1 MSEEKRVIEIN
12 GVKLEVDLRNARR
25 IDEFRVGDNVKVL
38 DTRSGKNEV
47 RSGVI
52 TDFANFKDLPTII
65 VAMYKAGDYWMK
77 PTIEFIYFNSDT
89 EGIEI
94 VGVSAEEII
103 VSKDTIVQMF
113 DDEIIKKRDELQDL
127 IVKRDNLCLNI
138 LIAHL
143 HDVASSDEN
152 LARVGGKKPGCEMQ
166 KRGLAAAARAH
177 QRLEA
182 ARFHL
187 QRKVLEDFLLP
198 IFAAHA
204 ACVKSI
210 HTSSRYQRLGTT
222 SVFFNTETQR
232 HRGTEL

>member
-65 VAMYKAGDYWMK
+65 VAMYKAGDYWTK
-77 PTIEFIYFNSDT
+77 PSIEFIYFNSDT

-103 VSKDTIVQMF
+103 VSKDTIVQRF

-127 IVKRDNLCLNI
+127 IVKRDTFVKYFGN
-138 LIAHL
+138 
-143 HDVASSDEN
+143 
-152 LARVGGKKPGCEMQ
+152 GGT
-166 KRGLAAAARAH
+166 
-177 QRLEA
+177 
-182 ARFHL
+182 
-187 QRKVLEDFLLP
+187 DDD
-198 IFAAHA
+198 
-204 ACVKSI
+204 
-210 HTSSRYQRLGTT
+210 
-222 SVFFNTETQR
+222 
-232 HRGTEL
+232 

>member
-65 VAMYKAGDYWMK
+65 VAMYKAGDYWTK

-103 VSKDTIVQMF
+103 VSKDTIVQRF

-127 IVKRDNLCLNI
+127 IVKRDTFVKYFGN
-138 LIAHL
+138 
-143 HDVASSDEN
+143 
-152 LARVGGKKPGCEMQ
+152 GGT
-166 KRGLAAAARAH
+166 
-177 QRLEA
+177 
-182 ARFHL
+182 
-187 QRKVLEDFLLP
+187 DDD
-198 IFAAHA
+198 
-204 ACVKSI
+204 
-210 HTSSRYQRLGTT
+210 
-222 SVFFNTETQR
+222 
-232 HRGTEL
+232 